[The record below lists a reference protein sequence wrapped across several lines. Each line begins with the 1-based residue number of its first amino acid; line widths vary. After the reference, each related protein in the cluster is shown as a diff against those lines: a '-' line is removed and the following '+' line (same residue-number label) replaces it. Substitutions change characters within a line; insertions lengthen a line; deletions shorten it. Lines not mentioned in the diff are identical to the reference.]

1 MNILCIDTSTRDN
14 WIGLYADGK
23 ITDCTGYQD
32 RQSCLVNLMP
42 SIKLVLENAQT
53 TLAKLDA
60 IATVTGPG
68 AWSGLRIGAATVKQL
83 CLVNKLPLF
92 TITNNDLIIEN
103 LLRKNV
109 QAKHIQAVMD
119 AQNKKVYSAL
129 YAVENGVQSR
139 ISDYQWEEAAKIS
152 DNIPPEIDDLLITG
166 DGAYHFENRLRPGW
180 QINNS
185 MPQQNSDYLAI
196 LALLAETAQPVY
208 DREQVLLF
216 KPLYIQPSSAEIEFN
231 VSVT

>member
-14 WIGLYADGK
+14 WIGLYTDGK

-53 TLAKLDA
+53 SLAKLDA
-60 IATVTGPG
+60 IATITGPG
-68 AWSGLRIGAATVKQL
+68 AWSSLRIGAATVKQL
-83 CLVNKLPLF
+83 CLVNKIPLF
-92 TITNNDLIIEN
+92 AISNNDLIVEN

-109 QAKHIQAVMD
+109 QSKHILAVMD

-139 ISDYQWEEAAKIS
+139 ISDYQWEDAAKIG

-166 DGAYHFENRLRPGW
+166 DGAYHFESRLRSGW
-180 QINNS
+180 QINKA
-185 MPQQNSDYLAI
+185 MPQQDSAYLAI
-196 LALLAETAQPVY
+196 LASLTEAAQPAY
-208 DREQVLLF
+208 DREQILLF